1 MSLWAF
7 RFLLFYICIL
17 FVQPQNRFLFLYP
30 LHIADLSIIA
40 AVGLHIIA
48 CMQEKRPLIRFGPAT
63 VTAIL
68 LIVFGLISQYTG
80 ALQVGTEWNSYI
92 DRLMKAAFVCILVEA
107 MSDSVQRIWAVQGTM
122 MLATLWWIKAGVR
135 LAAAGATY
143 YDDRIMGP
151 TVSIVE
157 NPNGFAFMMCVMI
170 PIYLYFFQRSER
182 LWLRA
187 VFLAMTLASVY
198 IVLETGSRTGLIIL
212 VVIALFLVPK
222 YGAERKVTLLVGAA
236 AIFVILSLVSPG
248 NIRRLQT
255 IPKSI
260 RAALLG
266 QVAAPGQLDR
276 DELSAQERRL
286 KMRDTWALIKEY
298 PLLGVGVNP
307 DNDLLARHYA
317 YAAGQV
323 HCEILMAGRQMGL
336 IGMGIYLSF
345 LVTMFMRGRRVQ
357 RHTSA
362 WWPEVGD
369 LGWTFKMQA
378 VTIAVGGFFSPLP
391 WNPVTLILA
400 ASASALWPAVSVEAY
415 TLPKIPGV
423 AIVV

>member
-151 TVSIVE
+151 AVSIVE
-157 NPNGFAFMMCVMI
+157 NPNGFASALCVMI
-170 PIYLYFFQRSER
+170 TDIPVLFP
-182 LWLRA
+182 
-187 VFLAMTLASVY
+187 TL
-198 IVLETGSRTGLIIL
+198 
-212 VVIALFLVPK
+212 
-222 YGAERKVTLLVGAA
+222 GAA
-236 AIFVILSLVSPG
+236 VVTGGIFGDDLCQCLH
-248 NIRRLQT
+248 
-255 IPKSI
+255 
-260 RAALLG
+260 RAADG
-266 QVAAPGQLDR
+266 
-276 DELSAQERRL
+276 
-286 KMRDTWALIKEY
+286 
-298 PLLGVGVNP
+298 
-307 DNDLLARHYA
+307 
-317 YAAGQV
+317 
-323 HCEILMAGRQMGL
+323 
-336 IGMGIYLSF
+336 
-345 LVTMFMRGRRVQ
+345 
-357 RHTSA
+357 
-362 WWPEVGD
+362 
-369 LGWTFKMQA
+369 
-378 VTIAVGGFFSPLP
+378 
-391 WNPVTLILA
+391 
-400 ASASALWPAVSVEAY
+400 
-415 TLPKIPGV
+415 
-423 AIVV
+423 